1 MTLSIVSPEKT
12 LFDGDV
18 KSVLVPGTQGL
29 FEVLENHA
37 PIISLLDPGKI
48 TVRTTDVAVEKVF
61 DVPES
66 GYVKVLK
73 NSVTICIN

>member
-37 PIISLLDPGKI
+37 PIISSLGTGDIVYETSDGKESLTI
-48 TVRTTDVAVEKVF
+48 KSGFVEVT
-61 DVPES
+61 
-66 GYVKVLK
+66 K
-73 NSVTICIN
+73 NRVVICVEL